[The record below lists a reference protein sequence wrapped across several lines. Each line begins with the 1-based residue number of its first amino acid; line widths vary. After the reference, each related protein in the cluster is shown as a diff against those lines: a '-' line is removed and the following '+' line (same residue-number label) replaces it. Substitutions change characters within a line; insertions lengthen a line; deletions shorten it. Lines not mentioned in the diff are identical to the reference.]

1 MKTIEEQKT
10 HWKNNFNYNYLGAYS
25 LQEGQEVTLT
35 INSVKKELVTGENG
49 QKEECTIAHFKE
61 SFNNEMKPMILN
73 KTNCKVI
80 QKLYNT
86 PYIEDW
92 KGKRITLFVQQNIK
106 AFGEL
111 VDALR
116 VKQIAPKSKKKEIL
130 KTDSELWSKALQA
143 ISNGAN
149 FESLNKNYIITQEN
163 FDLLCS

>member
-25 LQEGQEVTLT
+25 LQENQEVTLT
-35 INSVKKELVTGENG
+35 IKHVKKELVIGANG
-49 QKEECTIAHFKE
+49 QKDECTVAYFVEKFNDE
-61 SFNNEMKPMILN
+61 SKPMILN
-73 KTNCKVI
+73 KTNCKII

-92 KGKRITLFVQQNIK
+92 KGKKITLFVQQNIK

-116 VKQIAPKSKKKEIL
+116 IKQILPKSNKPVLTPE
-130 KTDSELWSKALQA
+130 SKMWGKAKQA
-143 ISNGAN
+143 VANGAT
-149 FESLNKNYIITQEN
+149 FESINKNYTITKEN